1 MTAIFAKTRKGQEE
15 IEQRSGGLG
24 PRPRRVLIL
33 IDGKRP
39 LDEVRAMMPDPRLDE
54 ALAQLQ
60 EEGYIER
67 IGGSDPPPPAAVEEA
82 VVAPAGPVDPVQMD
96 KARNF
101 MLNALRT
108 FNGPYGNLGLMK
120 RINESRTPADLRGL
134 LEEWLATLNL
144 TKMGQLRSE
153 ELKGRLLAVL

>member
-67 IGGSDPPPPAAVEEA
+67 IGGGDPPPPAAVEEA
-82 VVAPAGPVDPVQMD
+82 VVACRWTRRA
-96 KARNF
+96 
-101 MLNALRT
+101 T
-108 FNGPYGNLGLMK
+108 
-120 RINESRTPADLRGL
+120 SCSTPCAPSM
-134 LEEWLATLNL
+134 APTAI
-144 TKMGQLRSE
+144 S
-153 ELKGRLLAVL
+153 A